1 MQNNRHFN
9 ELYLKILLF
18 PLIII
23 NIYRIVHLKQKY
35 NITLNDIYHSI
46 QYFLNISFH
55 NNLNKKI
62 KIGIYCKNLKN
73 GGIQRST
80 SLTLKYLNK
89 IEIFKSY
96 LFAFKSQEDDE
107 YNIPGKIRR
116 ITIKNKSIINLI
128 KEIRK
133 NRIDIL
139 IYQFPLNNEINLLN
153 KINNIKTIFVIHSS
167 FFYWLY
173 SNYTY
178 LSIYESYKNSKYI
191 ISSIPLEN
199 DYLFKKWGINSTF
212 ISNFIYND
220 YNTIIPS
227 DLSSKII
234 LMIGR
239 GNKRLKRFDLGIIS
253 MEYISKEIKDSEMKI
268 ISNITDIDNLKYLV
282 ENLNITNYV
291 KFVGYKKNPEVYFK
305 KSSLHL
311 FPSIS
316 ESFGY
321 VLSET
326 KIYSIP
332 NILMG
337 LDYVSIAKEGNIII
351 YDDTPESLA
360 KEGIK
365 ILKYDNYRKKLGK
378 QARKSMKKI
387 SNDLPFRKWIELILS
402 VYNGYEYY
410 DLLRKKEIEMN
421 KLSALNI
428 LNNQIKLLKMRNS
441 NFSNFTINNIEN
453 FSFLKILT

>member
-1 MQNNRHFN
+1 
-9 ELYLKILLF
+9 
-18 PLIII
+18 
-23 NIYRIVHLKQKY
+23 
-35 NITLNDIYHSI
+35 
-46 QYFLNISFH
+46 
-55 NNLNKKI
+55 
-62 KIGIYCKNLKN
+62 LKN

-80 SLTLKYLNK
+80 SLTLKFLNK

-96 LFAFKSQEDDE
+96 LFAYISQEDDE
-107 YNIPGKIRR
+107 YNIPGRIKR
-116 ITIKNKSIINLI
+116 ITIKNKSITNLI
-128 KEIRK
+128 KEMRK

-139 IYQFPLNNEINLLN
+139 IYQFPLNNEIKILN

-173 SNYTY
+173 SNFTY

-199 DYLFKKWGINSTF
+199 DYLFKKWGINSTL

-220 YNTIIPS
+220 YNIIIPS

-253 MEYISKEIKDSEMKI
+253 MEYISQEFNDCEMKI
-268 ISNITDIDNLKYLV
+268 ISNITDFDNLKYLA
-282 ENLNITNYV
+282 ENLNITKYV
-291 KFVGYKKNPEVYFK
+291 KFVGYNKNPEIYFK

-321 VLSET
+321 ALCEK
-326 KIYSIP
+326 KIYGIP

-337 LDYVSIAKEGNIII
+337 LDYISIASEGTVII

-365 ILKYDNYRKKLGK
+365 ILKNENYRKKLGK
-378 QARKSMKKI
+378 QARKSIKKI
-387 SNDLPFRKWIELILS
+387 NNELPFKKWVELILS
-402 VYNGYEYY
+402 VYMGYEYY
-410 DLLRKKEIEMN
+410 GILRNKEVEMD
-421 KLSALNI
+421 KICALNT

-441 NFSNFTINNIEN
+441 SFRNFTINTIEN
-453 FSFLKILT
+453 FSFVKILT

>member
-62 KIGIYCKNLKN
+62 KIGIYCKSLKN

-133 NRIDIL
+133 NKIDIL

-153 KINNIKTIFVIHSS
+153 KNNNIKTIFVIHSS

-199 DYLFKKWGINSTF
+199 DYLFKKWGINSSF

-337 LDYVSIAKEGNIII
+337 LDYVSIAKEGTIII

-365 ILKYDNYRKKLGK
+365 ILKNENYRKKLGK

>member
-62 KIGIYCKNLKN
+62 KIGIYCKSLKN

-107 YNIPGKIRR
+107 YNIPGRIRR

-153 KINNIKTIFVIHSS
+153 KNNNIKTIFVIHSS

-199 DYLFKKWGINSTF
+199 DYLFKKWGINSSF

-337 LDYVSIAKEGNIII
+337 LDYVSIAKEGTIII

-365 ILKYDNYRKKLGK
+365 ILKNENYRKKLGK

-387 SNDLPFRKWIELILS
+387 NNDFPFRKWIELILS

>member
-62 KIGIYCKNLKN
+62 KIGIYCKSLKN

-107 YNIPGKIRR
+107 YNIPGRIRR

-337 LDYVSIAKEGNIII
+337 LDYVSIAKEGTIII

>member
-62 KIGIYCKNLKN
+62 KIGIYCKSLKN

-107 YNIPGKIRR
+107 YNIPGRIRR

>member
-1 MQNNRHFN
+1 MQINRHSN
-9 ELYLKILLF
+9 EFYLKSLLL
-18 PLIII
+18 PLIIL
-23 NIYRIVHLKQKY
+23 NIYRFVHLKQKY
-35 NITLNDIYHSI
+35 NITINNIYHSI
-46 QYFLNISFH
+46 QSFLNISFH
-55 NNLNKKI
+55 SNLNNKI
-62 KIGIYCKNLKN
+62 KIGIYCKSLKN

-80 SLTLKYLNK
+80 SLTLKFLNK

-96 LFAFKSQEDDE
+96 LFAYISQEDDE
-107 YNIPGKIRR
+107 YNIPGRIKR
-116 ITIKNKSIINLI
+116 ITIKNKSITNLI

-139 IYQFPLNNEINLLN
+139 IYQFPLNNEIKILN

-173 SNYTY
+173 SNFTY

-199 DYLFKKWGINSTF
+199 DYLFKKWGINSIL

-220 YNTIIPS
+220 YNIIIPS
-227 DLSSKII
+227 DLSSKLI

-253 MEYISKEIKDSEMKI
+253 MEYISKEFNDCEMKI
-268 ISNITDIDNLKYLV
+268 ISNITDFDNLKYLA
-282 ENLNITNYV
+282 ENLNITRYV
-291 KFVGYKKNPEVYFK
+291 KFVGYNKNPEIYFK

-321 VLSET
+321 VLCET
-326 KIYSIP
+326 KIYGIP
-332 NILMG
+332 NILIG
-337 LDYVSIAKEGNIII
+337 LDYVSIANEGTIII

-365 ILKYDNYRKKLGK
+365 ILKNENYRKKLGK
-378 QARKSMKKI
+378 QARKSIKKI
-387 SNDLPFRKWIELILS
+387 NNELPFKKWVELILS
-402 VYNGYEYY
+402 VYMGYEYY
-410 DLLRKKEIEMN
+410 GILRKKEVEMD
-421 KLSALNI
+421 KICALNI

-441 NFSNFTINNIEN
+441 SFSNFTFNTIEN
-453 FSFLKILT
+453 FSFVKILT

>member
-1 MQNNRHFN
+1 MQINRYPN
-9 ELYLKILLF
+9 KLYLKILLF
-18 PLIII
+18 PLIIL
-23 NIYRIVHLKQKY
+23 NIYRFAYLKQKY
-35 NITLNDIYHSI
+35 NITINDIYHSI
-46 QYFLNISFH
+46 QSFLNISFH

-62 KIGIYCKNLKN
+62 KIGIYCKSLKN

-89 IEIFKSY
+89 IEIFYFY
-96 LFAFKSQEDDE
+96 LFAYRSQEDDE
-107 YNIPGKIRR
+107 YNIPEKIRR
-116 ITIKNKSIINLI
+116 ITIKNKPVTNLI

-133 NRIDIL
+133 KRIDIL
-139 IYQFPLNNEINLLN
+139 IYQFPLKDEINLLN
-153 KINNIKTIFVIHSS
+153 KMDNIKTIFVIHSS

-173 SNYTY
+173 SNFTY

-199 DYLFKKWGINSTF
+199 DYLFKKWGINSTL

-220 YNTIIPS
+220 YNTITPS
-227 DLSSKII
+227 DLSSKLI

-253 MEYISKEIKDSEMKI
+253 MEYISQEFKDCEMEI

-282 ENLNITNYV
+282 DNLNITSDV
-291 KFVGYKKNPEVYFK
+291 KFAGYNKNPEIYFK
-305 KSSLHL
+305 KASLHL
-311 FPSIS
+311 FPSVS

-321 VLSET
+321 VLCET
-326 KIYSIP
+326 KFYGIP

-337 LDYVSIAKEGNIII
+337 LDYVSIAQEGTVII

-365 ILKYDNYRKKLGK
+365 ILKNDNYRKKLGK
-378 QARKSMKKI
+378 YARKSMKKI
-387 SNDLPFRKWIELILS
+387 NNELPFKKWVEIILS
-402 VYNGYEYY
+402 VYKGNEYY
-410 DLLRKKEIEMN
+410 DLLRKKQVVMNEI
-421 KLSALNI
+421 SALNM

-441 NFSNFTINNIEN
+441 NLKNLTISNIED
-453 FSFLKILT
+453 FSFVNILT

>member
-18 PLIII
+18 PLLIL
-23 NIYRIVHLKQKY
+23 NIYRYRFVHLKQKY
-35 NITLNDIYHSI
+35 NITINDIYHSI
-46 QYFLNISFH
+46 QSFLNISFH

-96 LFAFKSQEDDE
+96 LFAYESQEDDE
-107 YNIPGKIRR
+107 YNIPGRIRR
-116 ITIKNKSIINLI
+116 ITIKNKSITNLI

-220 YNTIIPS
+220 YNKIIPS

-337 LDYVSIAKEGNIII
+337 LDYVSIAKEGTIII

-365 ILKYDNYRKKLGK
+365 ILKNENYRKKLGK

-387 SNDLPFRKWIELILS
+387 NNDFPFRKWIELILS

-453 FSFLKILT
+453 FSF

>member
-62 KIGIYCKNLKN
+62 KIGIYCKSLKN

-107 YNIPGKIRR
+107 YNIPGRIRR

-337 LDYVSIAKEGNIII
+337 LDYVSIAKEGTIII

-453 FSFLKILT
+453 FSF

>member
-18 PLIII
+18 PLIIL

-62 KIGIYCKNLKN
+62 KIGIYCKSLKN

-107 YNIPGKIRR
+107 YNIPVRIRR

-133 NRIDIL
+133 NKIDIL

-153 KINNIKTIFVIHSS
+153 KNNNIKTIFVIHSS

-337 LDYVSIAKEGNIII
+337 LDYVSIAKEGTIII

-365 ILKYDNYRKKLGK
+365 ILKFDNYRKKLGK

>member
-18 PLIII
+18 PLIIL

-62 KIGIYCKNLKN
+62 KIGIYCKSLKN

-133 NRIDIL
+133 NKIDIL

-153 KINNIKTIFVIHSS
+153 KNNNIKTIFVIHSS

-220 YNTIIPS
+220 YNKIIPS

-337 LDYVSIAKEGNIII
+337 LDYVSIAKEGTIII

-365 ILKYDNYRKKLGK
+365 ILKNENYRKKLGK

-387 SNDLPFRKWIELILS
+387 NNDFPFRKWIELILS

-453 FSFLKILT
+453 FSF

>member
-62 KIGIYCKNLKN
+62 KIGIYCKSLKN

-107 YNIPGKIRR
+107 YNIPGRIRR

-199 DYLFKKWGINSTF
+199 DYLFKKWGINSSF

-337 LDYVSIAKEGNIII
+337 LDYVSIAKEGTIII

-365 ILKYDNYRKKLGK
+365 ILKNENYRKKLGK